1 MISNGSIVIYKNQ
14 PAIIIESGEKY
25 TIQFAS
31 GPKLQN
37 ATQSVRQKDF
47 VLLCDK
53 SASASLQPKE
63 LLANA
68 EVFLEKSETYFD
80 SAKEVAELLIS
91 DGNAPAAISE
101 LSELVFGSFVRCT
114 IIL

>member
-47 VLLCDK
+47 VVLCDK
-53 SASASLQPKE
+53 SANTPLQPKE

-68 EVFLEKSETYFD
+68 EAFTGKSETYFD
-80 SAKEVAELLIS
+80 SAKEVADCI
-91 DGNAPAAISE
+91 
-101 LSELVFGSFVRCT
+101 
-114 IIL
+114 